1 MLKKT
6 KLLEQA
12 ATSVENSRV
21 SLPNDSPTSRVEVE
35 GTKRL
40 KNAKL
45 IALNRIK
52 PDPDQPRKS
61 FDQEKLAELANSIRE
76 HGVLQPITVEFVQ
89 DNGDGFYKIIS
100 GERRFQASVN
110 LKLEEIPCIVQSDV
124 SAQKRYAQQLIE
136 NIQREDLSPIEK
148 ATAILEYREK
158 MGSEAVWADVERT
171 VGISEIRRKQFIAL
185 LNLPENIQRE
195 IVATGRKPSKNQITE
210 KHARALLLLN
220 SFPEKQLE
228 LFELIKSS
236 PEPITGDSAISK
248 AKEIKGK
255 KEIHH
260 FSLSY
265 KNERDLLEKLEEKV
279 KELKAMLGKETKG

>member
-1 MLKKT
+1 MSKKA

-12 ATSVENSRV
+12 TTSVENNRV
-21 SLPNDSPTSRVEVE
+21 ALPSDSVTTRAEVE

-45 IALNRIK
+45 IPLDRIK

-61 FDQEKLAELANSIRE
+61 FDQEKLTELANSIKE
-76 HGVLQPITVEFVQ
+76 HGVLQPITVEFVT
-89 DNGDGFYKIIS
+89 DDGEGFYKIIS
-100 GERRFQASVN
+100 GERRYQASAS
-110 LKLEEIPCIVQSDV
+110 LGLEEIPCIVQSNV
-124 SAQKRYAQQLIE
+124 STQKRYAQQLIE
-136 NIQREDLSPIEK
+136 NIQREDLSPIDK

-158 MGSEAVWADVERT
+158 LGPEAVWADVERT
-171 VGISEIRRKQFIAL
+171 VGISEIRRKQFISL
-185 LNLPENIQRE
+185 LNLPENIQKD

-228 LFELIKSS
+228 LFELIKTS
-236 PEPITGDSAISK
+236 PEPITGDSAIAK

-255 KEIHH
+255 KALHH
-260 FSLSY
+260 FSLTY
-265 KNERDLLEKLEEKV
+265 KNERELLEKLEEKV
-279 KELKAMLGKETKG
+279 KELKTLLEK

>member
-1 MLKKT
+1 MSKKS

-12 ATSVENSRV
+12 TTSVENNRV
-21 SLPNDSPTSRVEVE
+21 ALPNDSAVGRAEVE

-45 IALNRIK
+45 IPLNRIK

-61 FDQEKLAELANSIRE
+61 FDQEKLTELANSIKE
-76 HGVLQPITVEFVQ
+76 HGVLQPISVDFVQ

-100 GERRFQASVN
+100 GERRYQASVS
-110 LKLEEIPCIVQSDV
+110 LGLEEIPCIVQSDV

-136 NIQREDLSPIEK
+136 NIQREDLSPIDK
-148 ATAILEYREK
+148 ATAILEYKEK
-158 MGSEAVWADVERT
+158 MGPEAVWADVERT
-171 VGISEIRRKQFIAL
+171 VGISEKRRKQFISL
-185 LNLPENIQRE
+185 LNLPDNIQKD

-220 SFPEKQLE
+220 SYPEKQLE

-236 PEPITGDSAISK
+236 PDPITGDSAISK

-255 KEIHH
+255 KSIHH
-260 FSLSY
+260 FSVAY
-265 KNERDLLEKLEEKV
+265 KNERELLEKLEEKV
-279 KELKAMLGKETKG
+279 KELKTLLEK